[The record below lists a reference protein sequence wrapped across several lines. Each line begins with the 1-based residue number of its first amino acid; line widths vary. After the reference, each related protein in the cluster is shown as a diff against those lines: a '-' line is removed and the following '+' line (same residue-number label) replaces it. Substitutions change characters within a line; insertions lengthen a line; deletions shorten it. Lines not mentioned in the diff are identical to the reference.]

1 MTKADRVNSTPTT
14 KAPVDYG
21 NLEDALYRAVNMS
34 YVAVTLAEKA
44 LNVYEHYGDVA
55 YHEKRRRDPSP
66 SMAPI

>member
-1 MTKADRVNSTPTT
+1 MTKIEVNS
-14 KAPVDYG
+14 DI
-21 NLEDALYRAVNMS
+21 EDALNRAFNMS
-34 YVAVTLAEKA
+34 SIVVTLAEKA